1 MTEAKLRVETSE
13 NMSTNNPFYGS
24 TIAKKVTEETLCR
37 DKDEREDIAPSGI
50 KAVLKIKN
58 VLMDITINRYY
69 LEYQET
75 HSELSRYTAFFSMD
89 EKVYEVCVW
98 FNKDNNISSI
108 SLSEWL
114 KTSDFEDGY
123 DADNIYWS
131 GKDFISWISY
141 LS

>member
-1 MTEAKLRVETSE
+1 MIAAKLRVEASE
-13 NMSTNNPFYGS
+13 NRSGNNPFYGS
-24 TIAKKVTEETLCR
+24 TIVKKVTEETLCY
-37 DKDEREDIAPSGI
+37 DKDERDDIAPSGI

-69 LEYQET
+69 LEYQEAYN
-75 HSELSRYTAFFSMD
+75 ELSRYTAFFSMD
-89 EKVYEVCVW
+89 GKVYEVCVW

-114 KTSDFEDGY
+114 NASDFKDGD

-131 GKDFISWISY
+131 GKDFISWTNY
-141 LS
+141 LG

>member
-13 NMSTNNPFYGS
+13 NRSGNNPFYGS
-24 TIAKKVTEETLCR
+24 TLVKKVTEETLCH
-37 DKDEREDIAPSGI
+37 DKDDREDIAPSGI
-50 KAVLKIKN
+50 KAVLKIRN
-58 VLMDITINRYY
+58 TVMDITINRYY